1 MHPLWNWQL
10 PPYCVCG
17 CCCCDLVEAQ
27 ELGLLVVS
35 HPWGDGCLQH
45 LDPLGFFDFV
55 APTVVVGDGLW
66 GYGLLE
72 V

>member
-1 MHPLWNWQL
+1 MRPLWNRLLL
-10 PPYCVCG
+10 PCFG
-17 CCCCDLVEAQ
+17 RDCCCDSVEAQ
-27 ELGLLVVS
+27 ELGLLVVG
-35 HPWGDGCLQH
+35 HPWGDACLRL

-55 APTVVVGDGLW
+55 APGVVDGDGLW